1 MSDYIDVIVPRGG
14 KGLVKKVKQLS
25 NVNVI
30 GHLKETAMYMLI
42 KMLILIWQKK
52 LF

>member
-30 GHLKETAMYMLI
+30 GHLEGNCHVYVDKDADLNMA
-42 KMLILIWQKK
+42 KK
-52 LF
+52 VV